1 MIIVS
6 VTGPTMSGAFEQV
19 RTSDPFTDLF
29 EFRLDMIAGAPLSLL
44 LSSTRKPVIA
54 TCRKKDEGGMFA
66 GTESERVEILKAAA
80 ILGAEYVDLEH
91 STDKR
96 IIAEFVRNENAKVIL
111 SHHSF
116 GSKIPRVPSL
126 YARMRSTG
134 ADVLKFAYEVSDSAD
149 IRHAV
154 EFLEIAKR
162 DRQKAVAI
170 AMGGAGESSRILYKK
185 FGGWATYAAA
195 EVGKEAAPGQISARQ
210 LRVLY
215 NSERLTRRTKVFGV
229 IGNPIGQSKGVYL
242 HNPLF
247 HRGDIDAVY
256 CRFPVHN
263 LAAFMKHVAPLL
275 TGFSVTIPHKQAVMR
290 YLDRVDETARAI
302 GAVNTV
308 VRKRGYLYGT
318 NTDAAGALDAIE
330 KVMRVNRKTLLVFG
344 AGGAARAIAFEA
356 KRRGAIVHIS
366 NRTAKRGMQLAR
378 ELGLSFVD
386 RKHLSGQ
393 RFEIVVNATSVGM
406 TPDVNRSPLPKALL
420 KKKLVFDAVYNPPMT
435 KLLTDAKSAGGRVVS
450 GTEMYINQAAL
461 QSELY
466 TGKKPD
472 VTIMKKILSQV

>member
-6 VTGPTMSGAFEQV
+6 ITGPTMSGAFEQV

-29 EFRLDMIAGAPLSLL
+29 EFRLDMIAEPPLSLL

-54 TCRKKDEGGMFA
+54 TCRKRDEGGMFS
-66 GTESERVEILKAAA
+66 GTESERIEILKAAA
-80 ILGAEYVDLEH
+80 ILGAEYVDLEL

-96 IIAEFVRNENAKVIL
+96 VIAEFVRNENAKVIL

-116 GSKIPRVPSL
+116 GKKIPRVGSL

-134 ADVLKFAYEVSDSAD
+134 ADILKFAYEANDSAD

-154 EFLEIAKR
+154 EFLEMARR

-170 AMGGAGESSRILYKK
+170 AMGESGEASRILYKR
-185 FGGWATYAAA
+185 FGGWAMYGAA
-195 EVGKEAAPGQISARQ
+195 EVGNHAAPGQISARR

-215 NSERLTRRTKVFGV
+215 NSEKLSKRTKIFGV
-229 IGNPIGQSKGVYL
+229 IGNPIGQSKGVFL

-247 HRGDIDAVY
+247 HKAEFDAVY
-256 CRFPVHN
+256 CRFPVHD
-263 LAAFMKHVAPLL
+263 LAAFIKHVAPLL
-275 TGFSVTIPHKQAVMR
+275 AGFSVTIPHKQAVMR
-290 YLDRVDETARAI
+290 YIDRIDETARAI

-308 VRKRGYLYGT
+308 VCRRGRLYGT
-318 NTDAAGALDAIE
+318 NTDASGALDAIE
-330 KVMRVNRKTLLVFG
+330 KVVRVKGRTLLVVG

-356 KRRGAIVHIS
+356 KHRNAVVYIT
-366 NRTAKRGMQLAR
+366 NRTSKKARELAK
-378 ELGLSFVD
+378 ELGLSFID
-386 RKHLSGQ
+386 Q
-393 RFEIVVNATSVGM
+393 RELPRFRFDILVNATSVGM
-406 TPDVNRSPLPKALL
+406 APEINKSPVPKSLL
-420 KKKLVFDAVYNPPMT
+420 KKKVVFDAVYNPPET
-435 KLLTDAKSAGGRVVS
+435 KLLSEAKSVGARIVS

-466 TGKKPD
+466 IGKKPD
-472 VTIMKKILSQV
+472 IKTMKKILSRA